1 MAEYIGVEI
10 DENTPEFMS
19 RLRKYFVK
27 RWMDGC
33 QNITY
38 MNSLNSV
45 FIEVDVE
52 CSNYINALEFRRYV
66 QKCIPDIPNKDC
78 RRMFMSFDRCSNGY
92 LDFNGFKE
100 GTRSAYL
107 SIQELCDILQFPDVT
122 FTLRTNPKEVI
133 GCLSIA
139 ISLLVTLKIG
149 EVGSLPLLIRPR
161 FINFQPETSFGDLKS
176 GAVGQLVAI
185 RGDIAI
191 AIIIVIININIIII
205 IISSLSS
212 DLHDYYY
219 YHHYHEYY

>member
-10 DENTPEFMS
+10 DEYTPEFMS

-52 CSNYINALEFRRYV
+52 GSNYINALEFRRYV

-92 LDFNGFKE
+92 LDFNGFEKKMTPPKLDGKRLKIVTDIFNIKDVNKSKTLTVE
-100 GTRSAYL
+100 DFITKSDAKNNKNIKHFVEDVLIGAYNKGSSA
-107 SIQELCDILQFPDVT
+107 VT
-122 FTLRTNPKEVI
+122 FTEFLQYFTD
-133 GCLSIA
+133 A
-139 ISLLVTLKIG
+139 SLYFKDDNEFEIFVFYKC
-149 EVGSLPLLIRPR
+149 
-161 FINFQPETSFGDLKS
+161 NMD
-176 GAVGQLVAI
+176 
-185 RGDIAI
+185 
-191 AIIIVIININIIII
+191 
-205 IISSLSS
+205 
-212 DLHDYYY
+212 
-219 YHHYHEYY
+219 

>member
-1 MAEYIGVEI
+1 MNQKE
-10 DENTPEFMS
+10 
-19 RLRKYFVK
+19 
-27 RWMDGC
+27 
-33 QNITY
+33 QNIISELWPHFFPKDPYFIGHKKMKAIVMFYDTLKQPK
-38 MNSLNSV
+38 SL
-45 FIEVDVE
+45 
-52 CSNYINALEFRRYV
+52 
-66 QKCIPDIPNKDC
+66 K
-78 RRMFMSFDRCSNGY
+78 Y
-92 LDFNGFKE
+92 LDFIGFKS
-100 GTRSAYL
+100 GIRSAYL
-107 SIQELCDILQFPDVT
+107 SIHELCDILEFPDVT

-191 AIIIVIININIIII
+191 AIVIVIINIIII

-212 DLHDYYY
+212 
-219 YHHYHEYY
+219 